1 MLRDV
6 VEVIVVEVLA
16 LEPEAEER
24 PAAVVRKERPAPPL
38 IISRA
43 AGEALVAGSL
53 RVLLPAWISN
63 RHVVGV

>member
-38 IISRA
+38 ISRA